1 VTELARSPR
10 HGVRSLFAGL
20 FDDAALF
27 PPGDAPMAAAVPAH
41 RELRARLGELVGPFV
56 VPAARLGELSEHLGD
71 GSGDDGVP
79 FGVSVIAAA
88 GDLPAAAAR
97 VDAHPGLVLAAVEVP
112 VAADATAAR
121 EAVRVLD
128 GVLPA
133 GVPAAVELPRSA
145 ARDEVL
151 DVLAGTGHRA
161 KLRTGGVR
169 AALFPSPEELAATLA
184 ACVAR
189 GVALKCTAGLHSAVR
204 HTDAAT
210 GFAHHGFLNL
220 LAACDALAA
229 GEPAAAAERW
239 LRQDDPGVLVGDWS
253 PDRVA
258 RARAVFTS
266 FGTCSVLEPVDDLV
280 RLSLL
285 PTLERTPA

>member
-1 VTELARSPR
+1 M
-10 HGVRSLFAGL
+10 RSLFTGL

-41 RELRARLGELVGPFV
+41 RELRARLGDLVGPFV
-56 VPAARLGELSEHLGD
+56 VPAARLGELEEHLGD
-71 GSGDDGVP
+71 GEP
-79 FGVSVIAAA
+79 FGISLIAAA

-97 VDAHPGLVLAAVEVP
+97 VAAPPGLTLAAVEVP
-112 VAADATAAR
+112 VATAAAAAR

-128 GVLPA
+128 DVLPA
-133 GVPAAVELPRSA
+133 VVPAAVELPRTEG
-145 ARDEVL
+145 RDEVL
-151 DVLAGTGHRA
+151 DVLAGTRHRA
-161 KLRTGGVR
+161 KLRTGGLR
-169 AALFPSPEELAATLA
+169 ADLFPAAEELAATLA

-204 HTDAAT
+204 HTDPAT

-239 LRQDDPGVLVGDWS
+239 LRQDDPGALVGGWS
-253 PDRVA
+253 PDRIA
-258 RARAVFTS
+258 RTRAVFTS

>member
-1 VTELARSPR
+1 M
-10 HGVRSLFAGL
+10 RSLFAGL

-41 RELRARLGELVGPFV
+41 RELRARLGGLVGPFV
-56 VPAARLGELSEHLGD
+56 VPAARLGELSAHLGD
-71 GSGDDGVP
+71 DAAP
-79 FGVSVIAAA
+79 FGVSLIAAA

-112 VAADATAAR
+112 VASDAATVR

-128 GVLPA
+128 GVLPD
-133 GVPAAVELPRSA
+133 GVPAAVELPRTA
-145 ARDEVL
+145 ARNEVL
-151 DVLAGTGHRA
+151 DVLAGTGRRA

-169 AALFPSPEELAATLA
+169 AALFPSPEELAASLA

-204 HTDAAT
+204 HTDPAT
-210 GFAHHGFLNL
+210 GFTHHGFLNL

-229 GEPAAAAERW
+229 GGPAAAAERW
-239 LRQDDPGVLVGDWS
+239 LRQDDAGALVGGWS
-253 PDRVA
+253 SDRVA
-258 RARAVFTS
+258 RARAVLTS

-280 RLSLL
+280 SLGLL
-285 PTLERTPA
+285 PSLDRTPA

>member
-1 VTELARSPR
+1 MREAFT
-10 HGVRSLFAGL
+10 GL

-41 RELRARLGELVGPFV
+41 RALRARLGDQVGPLV
-56 VPAARLGELSEHLGD
+56 VPAARLGELAEHLGD
-71 GSGDDGVP
+71 GEP
-79 FGVSVIAAA
+79 IGVSLIAAA
-88 GDLPAAAAR
+88 GDLPAAAVR
-97 VDAHPGLVLAAVEVP
+97 VTSRPGLTLAAVEVS
-112 VAADATAAR
+112 VVADAAVAR
-121 EAVRVLD
+121 DSVRVLD
-128 GVLPA
+128 DVLPV
-133 GVPAAVELPRSA
+133 GVPAAVELPRSE

-151 DVLAGTGHRA
+151 DVLAGTRHRA

-169 AALFPSPEELAATLA
+169 AALFPSREELAATLA

-204 HTDAAT
+204 HTDPAT
-210 GFAHHGFLNL
+210 GFDHHGFLNVL
-220 LAACDALAA
+220 LAVSSLTTGAPV
-229 GEPAAAAERW
+229 EIAAEHLGETDAGVVVAA
-239 LRQDDPGVLVGDWS
+239 LRTWTPES
-253 PDRVA
+253 AA

-285 PTLERTPA
+285 PSLERTPA